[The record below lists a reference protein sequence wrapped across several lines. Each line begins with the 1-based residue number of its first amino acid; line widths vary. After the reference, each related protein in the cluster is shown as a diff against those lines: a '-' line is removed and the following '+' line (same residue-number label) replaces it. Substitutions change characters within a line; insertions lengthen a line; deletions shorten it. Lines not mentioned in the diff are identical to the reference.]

1 MKFEK
6 MKKIQKII
14 LIGLILFTTI
24 SCDQISKKIARENLS
39 VSKISFLGDT
49 VRLQYI
55 ENNGAFLNFGA
66 DWPAPL
72 KILLFSVLPFG
83 VLAYLFIFLLK
94 SGKMD
99 TTNFIALSL
108 ITGGGIGNL
117 IDRIFNN
124 GWVSDFMNIGIG
136 SIRTGI
142 FNFADVFITCGYG
155 LLIYS
160 LYLNKKRN
168 EY

>member
-1 MKFEK
+1 MSYDAVKAS
-6 MKKIQKII
+6 KKLNASVYYTFYRRFSTPFTYLFVNMGLDSATVSMLNFAFP

-94 SGKMD
+94 SGKMN
-99 TTNFIALSL
+99 TTNFIALS
-108 ITGGGIGNL
+108 
-117 IDRIFNN
+117 
-124 GWVSDFMNIGIG
+124 
-136 SIRTGI
+136 
-142 FNFADVFITCGYG
+142 
-155 LLIYS
+155 
-160 LYLNKKRN
+160 
-168 EY
+168 